1 MRFRISHH
9 SGYTVPDDALELLSQ
24 RLGPSREQ
32 VSFARIGPVIM
43 ATLQDDAPVS
53 MTHDERVDIG
63 RRQVL
68 DVLRDVCE
76 MSPELKFDWFAVSSE
91 R

>member
-9 SGYTVPDDALELLSQ
+9 SGHVVPDDALELLSQ
-24 RLGPSREQ
+24 HLGPSREQ
-32 VSFARIGPVIM
+32 VSFSKVGPFIM
-43 ATLQDDAPVS
+43 ATVRDDSPVS
-53 MTHDERVDIG
+53 MTHDERVDAG

-68 DVLRDVCE
+68 EVVSDVCE
-76 MSPELKFDWFAVSSE
+76 VSPELKFDWFAVSSE